1 LTVVPARQSSTTR
14 PAGTRFVVEQW
25 AVQHVIVF
33 ALVIEI
39 AVFGI
44 TAQNFFAFSNF
55 KLVLIQVAPIGI
67 VVVPQTLLI
76 LAGYIDFS
84 VGSQASLIAVSVGLL
99 LQSHGV
105 LFACIIGLAVG
116 AAIGALQGSLIAIF
130 KLPAIIVT
138 LGFYGAIA
146 GFALVVANGQTPSG
160 FPDNFAI
167 IGQGNVKG
175 INVPVPIV
183 LCAVTFI
190 LGGLFLY
197 WTRWGRHVM
206 AIGSNQAAAFRLG
219 IRIKT
224 LVTGLY
230 IASGIAS
237 ALAAIIL
244 SSQLSSA
251 PPILGQGTEL
261 SVISAVLLGGVAFTG
276 GSGSLLGV
284 LAAVLFIGVLNNGLL
299 LLGVPAYWS
308 QVSAGIALVLA
319 AGLNALTKLRRRA
332 NARS

>member
-1 LTVVPARQSSTTR
+1 MTVVPARQSSTTR

-39 AVFGI
+39 AVFAV

-55 KLVLIQVAPIGI
+55 KLVLIQVAPVGI
-67 VVVPQTLLI
+67 IVVPQTLLI

-84 VGSQASLIAVSVGLL
+84 VGSQVSLIAVSVGLL
-99 LQSHGV
+99 LPHGV
-105 LFACIIGLAVG
+105 FFACVIGIALG
-116 AAIGALQGSLIAIF
+116 AAIGALQGGLVAIF

-146 GFALVVANGQTPSG
+146 GFALVVAKGQTPSG
-160 FPDNFAI
+160 FPNSFAI

-183 LCAVTFI
+183 ICAVAFI
-190 LGGLFLY
+190 FGALFLY

-206 AIGSNQAAAFRLG
+206 AIGSNQAAAYRLG

-237 ALAAIIL
+237 ALAALIL
-244 SSQLSSA
+244 ASQLSSA

-319 AGLNALTKLRRRA
+319 AGLNALTKVRRRA

>member
-1 LTVVPARQSSTTR
+1 LTLAPARESPTTK
-14 PAGTRFVVEQW
+14 PAGARFVVEQW

-33 ALVIEI
+33 ALIIEI
-39 AVFGI
+39 IVFAL
-44 TAQNFFAFSNF
+44 TAQNFFALSNF
-55 KLVLIQVAPIGI
+55 KLVLVQVAPIGI
-67 VVVPQTLLI
+67 IVVPETLLI

-105 LFACIIGLAVG
+105 FTACAIGIAVG
-116 AAIGALQGSLIAIF
+116 AAIGALQGALIAIF

-146 GFALVVANGQTPSG
+146 GFALVVANGQTPNG
-160 FPDNFAI
+160 FPTNFAI
-167 IGQGNVKG
+167 IGQGDVRG

-183 LCAVTFI
+183 ICAITFG
-190 LGGLFLY
+190 LGALFLY
-197 WTRWGRHVM
+197 RIRWGRHIM
-206 AIGSNQAAAFRLG
+206 AIGSNQAAAYRLG
-219 IRIKT
+219 IRIKS
-224 LVTGLY
+224 LVTALY

-244 SSQLSSA
+244 ASQLSSA
-251 PPILGQGTEL
+251 PPILGQGLEL

-284 LAAVLFIGVLNNGLL
+284 GAAVLFIGVLNNGLL

-308 QVSAGIALVLA
+308 QVSAGVALVLA
-319 AGLNALTKLRRRA
+319 AGLNALTRLRRSA
-332 NARS
+332 SARV

>member
-1 LTVVPARQSSTTR
+1 MTAATAHPSSTTR

-33 ALVIEI
+33 ALVVEI
-39 AVFGI
+39 AVFAI
-44 TAQNFFAFSNF
+44 AAPNFFAFSNF
-55 KLVLIQVAPIGI
+55 KLVLVQVAPAGI
-67 VVVPQTLLI
+67 IVVPQTLLI

-84 VGSQASLIAVSVGLL
+84 VGSLASLIAVSVGLL
-99 LQSHGV
+99 LPHGV
-105 LFACIIGLAVG
+105 FFACVIGIALG
-116 AAIGALQGSLIAIF
+116 AAIGALQGGLVAIF

-146 GFALVVANGQTPSG
+146 GFALVVAKGQTPSG
-160 FPDNFAI
+160 FPNSFAI

-183 LCAVTFI
+183 ICGVAFI
-190 LGGLFLY
+190 LGALFLY

-206 AIGSNQAAAFRLG
+206 AIGSNQAAAYRLG

-237 ALAAIIL
+237 ALAAMIL
-244 SSQLSSA
+244 ASQLSSA
-251 PPILGQGTEL
+251 PPILGQGMEL

-284 LAAVLFIGVLNNGLL
+284 FAAVLFIGVLNNGLL

-319 AGLNALTKLRRRA
+319 AGLNSLTKLRRRA
-332 NARS
+332 KAKS